1 MLNNDQETIAF
12 LQRYLGYCMTGHVHE
27 HVLVFLYGTG
37 ANGKSTFVDTVAGIF
52 DDYAITA
59 PMEMFLTTKYERHPT
74 EIARL
79 KGVRLV
85 VAQETTKGRAWDI
98 AKIKNLTGGDLL
110 TGRFMR
116 GDFFD
121 FKPTHKLLIS
131 GNTKPSLRHID
142 EAIRRRFILI
152 PFVVTIPEKERD
164 PKLKE
169 KLKEEWPAILRW
181 MVDGCLEW
189 KKVGLQIPESIRL
202 ATDDYLADQD
212 TFAQWTFD
220 CTERDAN
227 AFTPTRELF
236 ESWKAWC
243 EARNLTCGSETAF
256 ADSLKEAGYDQKR
269 TPRARGFKGL
279 RLKAPPEPD
288 QQEIPLDERMTGYG
302 RSSIFERIG
311 SENDESCQFA
321 QQGKSS
327 ARARTRYVRKRRTRH
342 IPSYASCFGL
352 PGRSGFST
360 GAWTRSA

>member
-1 MLNNDQETIAF
+1 
-12 LQRYLGYCMTGHVHE
+12 
-27 HVLVFLYGTG
+27 
-37 ANGKSTFVDTVAGIF
+37 
-52 DDYAITA
+52 
-59 PMEMFLTTKYERHPT
+59 KYERHPT

-142 EAIRRRFILI
+142 EAIRRRVILI

-236 ESWKAWC
+236 ESW
-243 EARNLTCGSETAF
+243 
-256 ADSLKEAGYDQKR
+256 
-269 TPRARGFKGL
+269 
-279 RLKAPPEPD
+279 
-288 QQEIPLDERMTGYG
+288 
-302 RSSIFERIG
+302 
-311 SENDESCQFA
+311 
-321 QQGKSS
+321 
-327 ARARTRYVRKRRTRH
+327 
-342 IPSYASCFGL
+342 
-352 PGRSGFST
+352 
-360 GAWTRSA
+360 